1 MLIRRI
7 LEYIQGLHTPDLMVA
22 QACMM
27 SHYVCAWAAVP
38 TGPKCP
44 VSQVR
49 RAAAGGNTPK
59 SPEHRQIGRDIDLIN
74 LK

>member
-1 MLIRRI
+1 MIRRI
-7 LEYIQGLHTPDLMVA
+7 LEYIQGRHTPDLMVA

-44 VSQVR
+44 SLTGR

>member
-1 MLIRRI
+1 MIRRI
-7 LEYIQGLHTPDLMVA
+7 LEYIQGRHTPDLMVA

-44 VSQVR
+44 CLTG
-49 RAAAGGNTPK
+49 APGGGGREHAKIART
-59 SPEHRQIGRDIDLIN
+59 SPNRERYRLD
-74 LK
+74 